1 MRLDVYHHFPPTD
14 TSTSGKLDQVLAAL
28 ATLGGKVSQLS
39 DAVDAAL
46 TSEADED
53 ARQAAALAAKDA
65 IIAELQSQN
74 SALASDLSTALA
86 DDAADQ
92 ATIDA
97 KQAEIDAQNA
107 DIDAQIARL
116 NEAFPSQPVE
126 PPGDGGGGEPGE
138 GEPVVEPNP

>member
-1 MRLDVYHHFPPTD
+1 RLELRTEAEPCRLGAPARTPGAGVGGSARVGSPAMRLDVYHHLPPTD

-97 KQAEIDAQNA
+97 KQAEIDAQN
-107 DIDAQIARL
+107 
-116 NEAFPSQPVE
+116 
-126 PPGDGGGGEPGE
+126 
-138 GEPVVEPNP
+138 